1 MVRQC
6 SYNWDHGARKYAVP
20 RDKAKSEIRMA
31 LALALGDELWLFSP
45 KDEDIAKS
53 GRAFTTKAV
62 KKL

>member
-1 MVRQC
+1 M
-6 SYNWDHGARKYAVP
+6 P
-20 RDKAKSEIRMA
+20 RDKAKGEIRMA
-31 LALALGDELWLFSP
+31 LALALGDELRLFSP